1 MSQNK
6 RNGRLVLKELE
17 DHDRASDSSDSI
29 EVPPSLRQLK
39 SLEIEDAQNLP
50 PTIGKLPT
58 LEELKLSNCRFSILP
73 SEIGCLSRLR
83 VLDISNCTALQSLPW
98 SICALQNLETLS
110 LRNFGGRL
118 PEEIRLLTNLK
129 EVLVL
134 EIPSNGTTPQEIFQL
149 SRLKKLSLSFS
160 DPRNR
165 NNHILWSLDKLK
177 RLQELSLSGIGTN
190 LGTIRELSCLER
202 LSLSNFYGPELFL
215 ESFFFDLGLKHLT
228 LHNIPGMTVFSQ
240 RPPSD
245 ALLEN
250 LTYLELSELPIKKIP
265 RWIGQFRNLT
275 HLKLASLR
283 RVRIPRGGFHHIE
296 SLDSLTYLE
305 LSDLPL
311 HVLPIRGKTKLTH
324 LKLEDLDE
332 RFIDLPDD
340 IGELSSL
347 THISL
352 RFLDIQSFPQSIG
365 RLSLKGVDLTSLMC
379 FRGPLVPVDIRN
391 PAAPPT
397 PTSLLKMLGG
407 SRDTLRIFDL
417 SSDVTC
423 VFPMDNNQADELL
436 HQLKHC
442 FPKLS
447 SLGHGPDRFGYGPDR
462 CCNDEIADRLARNR
476 LMVRTGLG
484 GRIKINS
491 KMWPY
496 FIEHAHRAFE
506 IGDEEYDDP
515 DKDPFVQ
522 KPSAIYQL
530 LKICGGSF
538 VSTIIANRDINCSAA
553 KNGNTTVGTKRNRS
567 GSNES

>member
-17 DHDRASDSSDSI
+17 HHGIATNILGRASDSSDSI

-50 PTIGKLPT
+50 PTIAELQT
-58 LEELKLSNCRFSILP
+58 LEELKLSNCRFSSLP

-83 VLDISNCTALQSLPW
+83 VMDISNCTALQSLPS
-98 SICALQNLETLS
+98 SIGALQNLETLS

-118 PEEIRLLTNLK
+118 PEEIRLLPNLK
-129 EVLVL
+129 ELLLL
-134 EIPSNGTTPQEIFQL
+134 EIPVNRRPRQEIFQL
-149 SRLKKLSLSFS
+149 SSLKKLSLSFS

-177 RLQELSLSGIGTN
+177 RLQELSLSGIEIN
-190 LGTIRELSCLER
+190 LGTIRKLSCLER
-202 LSLSNFYGPELFL
+202 LSFSNCYGRELFRL
-215 ESFFFDLGLKHLT
+215 FSFDLGLKHLT
-228 LHNIPGMTVFSQ
+228 LHNIPGMTGFSQ

-245 ALLEN
+245 TLLES
-250 LTYLELSELPIKKIP
+250 LTYLELSDLPIKEIP
-265 RWIGQFRNLT
+265 HWIGQFRNLT

-283 RVRIPRGGFHHIE
+283 GVRRPTEGFHRIE

-305 LSDLPL
+305 LSDLPSL
-311 HVLPIRGKTKLTH
+311 EVLPIRGKTKLTH
-324 LKLEDLDE
+324 LKLDRLDE
-332 RFIDLPDD
+332 SFEDLPDD

-379 FRGPLVPVDIRN
+379 FRGPLVSVDIRN

-397 PTSLLKMLGG
+397 PTSFLQMLGG

-417 SSDVTC
+417 SSDITC

-447 SLGHGPDRFGYGPDR
+447 SLGHGPDR

-515 DKDPFVQ
+515 DKDRFVQ
-522 KPSAIYQL
+522 KPAAIYQL
-530 LKICGGSF
+530 LKMGQGSF
-538 VSTIIANRDINCSAA
+538 VSTVFENRNSSAA
-553 KNGNTTVGTKRNRS
+553 EKRNTTIRN
-567 GSNES
+567 EHYI